1 MRGVCGDSARL
12 PIVGRANCVA
22 PALSRAWLSHSCAAG
37 IPAAFEPTQKLQ
49 KAIEDSDHPPMIEA
63 IYANNQLWT
72 ALAADLA
79 HPENGLPAE
88 TKAGLLSLA
97 IFSLKQGRRVVEER
111 LSAISL
117 VEINLRVMK
126 GLRGEIK

>member
-1 MRGVCGDSARL
+1 VNL
-12 PIVGRANCVA
+12 
-22 PALSRAWLSHSCAAG
+22 ALSQDVKSNFGSQHIRTDRGNEYL
-37 IPAAFEPTQKLQ
+37 AFSRVTQKLQ

-126 GLRGEIK
+126 GLRGEVK

>member
-1 MRGVCGDSARL
+1 MNL
-12 PIVGRANCVA
+12 
-22 PALSRAWLSHSCAAG
+22 ALSQDVKRNFGSQYIRTDRDNEYL
-37 IPAAFEPTQKLQ
+37 AFSRVTQKLQ